1 VPIFLLHFIT
11 ILQISR
17 FTKWL
22 FINVFSFLM
31 GTLCLSQNDHFQNVP
46 QECSTFLV
54 KQESLFCCDINQFL
68 PLYSFSLLFYKFL
81 SFVYL
86 GFYLFLSCPKIFTFK
101 FKLYV
106 NCLFLSFFF
115 YFLPLLYFTFVFN
128 SFYLLSKPIYLAFC
142 FLATNYIGF
151 KQNLFILRF
160 RGLFLLLFS

>member
-1 VPIFLLHFIT
+1 
-11 ILQISR
+11 
-17 FTKWL
+17 
-22 FINVFSFLM
+22 M

-46 QECSTFLV
+46 QECSAFLV
-54 KQESLFCCDINQFL
+54 KQELLFCCDINQFL
-68 PLYSFSLLFYKFL
+68 LSHSSFLLFSKFL
-81 SFVYL
+81 LFVYL
-86 GFYLFLSCPKIFTFK
+86 SFYLFLSCLKIFTFR

-106 NCLFLSFFF
+106 NCLFLSFSF

-128 SFYLLSKPIYLAFC
+128 SFYLLPKPIYLAFC